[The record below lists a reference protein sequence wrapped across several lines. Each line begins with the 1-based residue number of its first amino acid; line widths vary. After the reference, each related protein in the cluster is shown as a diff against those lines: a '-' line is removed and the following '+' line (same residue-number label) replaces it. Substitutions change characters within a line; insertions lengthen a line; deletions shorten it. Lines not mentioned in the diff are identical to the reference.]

1 MNICAWDTEIFHM
14 VNGLAGKT
22 GFFDFLG
29 VFFAS
34 SLIFLMAAFVI
45 LLAGY
50 RFVAVCI
57 GRPRGDAARDIA
69 IMLRAAAASLIAV
82 GGNFLF
88 SLLYFRERPY
98 VALHDATRLI
108 GEPLT
113 SKSLPS
119 DHASMA
125 FAIAA
130 SVTFLHPR
138 LGVAFLA
145 AAAVVAVGRVFVG
158 VHYPSDVLAGMF
170 VGTLAAIAVR
180 YIGSRLR
187 DISFIEKELES
198 LNAKRPKSE

>member
-1 MNICAWDTEIFHM
+1 MNICVWDTEIFRA
-14 VNGLAGKT
+14 VNGLAGRSEML
-22 GFFDFLG
+22 DSIG

-34 SLIFLMAAFVI
+34 SLIYLMAAVVI
-45 LLAGY
+45 LPAGY
-50 RFVAVCI
+50 RFATAHA
-57 GRPRGDAARDIA
+57 GSSRHEAARDIT

-98 VALHDATRLI
+98 VALYDAVRLI

-130 SVTFLHPR
+130 SVALLHPR
-138 LGVAFLA
+138 LGAVFLA
-145 AAAVVAVGRVFVG
+145 AAIAVASGRVFTG

-180 YIGSRLR
+180 HIGRRLH
-187 DISFIEKELES
+187 DVGSVEKELKILGERR
-198 LNAKRPKSE
+198 LKTK